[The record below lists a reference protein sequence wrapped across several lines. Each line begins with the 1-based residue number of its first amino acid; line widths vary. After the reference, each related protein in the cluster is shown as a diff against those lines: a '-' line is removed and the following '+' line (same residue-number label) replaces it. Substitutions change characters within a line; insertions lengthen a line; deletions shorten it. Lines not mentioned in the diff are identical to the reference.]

1 MNFDE
6 MKKIKNDAELV
17 NAVYHFFDEKNRLN
31 RSKAARV
38 EFTTTVKYI
47 EKYLKQGMRI
57 LDIGAG
63 AGEYSLYFAN
73 KGYRVDAVELA
84 DKNVEEFRKK
94 ITSNIDLETQARE
107 MLSIYQIL
115 RMKRLI
121 LYCYWVRFIT
131 CMRKRTEIQLS
142 EKRKEYSKKTAHYLP
157 PLSITI

>member
-47 EKYLKQGMRI
+47 EKYLKQGIRI

-84 DKNVEEFRKK
+84 DKNVEEFRKR
-94 ITSNIDLETQARE
+94 ITSNIDLELRQGNALN
-107 MLSIYQIL
+107 LSDFENETFV
-115 RMKRLI
+115 

-131 CMRKRTEIQLS
+131 CMKKRTEIS
-142 EKRKEYSKKTAHYLP
+142 AIREAKRVLKKTAYYLP
-157 PLSITI
+157 PLSITT